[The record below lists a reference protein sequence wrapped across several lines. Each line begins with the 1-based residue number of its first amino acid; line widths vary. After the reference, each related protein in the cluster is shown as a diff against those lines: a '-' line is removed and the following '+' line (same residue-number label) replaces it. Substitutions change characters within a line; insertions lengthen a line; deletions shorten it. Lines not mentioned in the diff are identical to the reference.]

1 MFYNDNVMYSNFL
14 EDDHFLH
21 IEKFKWNVNNLL
33 EETSVLI
40 KVCEI
45 VLKLKANIKK

>member
-1 MFYNDNVMYSNFL
+1 MFYNDNVMYSIFL

-21 IEKFKWNVNNLL
+21 IEKSMCNVNSLL

-45 VLKLKANIKK
+45 VLELKTNIKQ